1 MRKCHPA
8 LGKNLPVRTAGR
20 AEPLSGAGGV
30 DCTTAAVRW
39 GACRRGRARVHVRP
53 EGQSKCAGA
62 AGGGGSRGV
71 PRVVGDSGAARF
83 APCLRSPPGRASRPR
98 ALRPPYQCPT
108 GGKRAV
114 PMPPPSLGREEGFFQ
129 QQRDGGSRSPRQVTR
144 RGGRG
149 KIPAPLVPRRRAL
162 STPAAAAGGRA
173 RRAEPG
179 REGRGSRTVPM
190 RAGGVRRAVPIS
202 GGRAVPRGAG
212 GEGAACARGA
222 VWGRAGSRVSP
233 RRRAG
238 PGRAAASAPSRA
250 PPPPGWARRA
260 PSRPLPLLPVP
271 RPGVWKAPGPFGRTP
286 TRSMPRVRGRGG
298 GQFWG
303 FG

>member
-1 MRKCHPA
+1 MR
-8 LGKNLPVRTAGR
+8 R
-20 AEPLSGAGGV
+20 S
-30 DCTTAAVRW
+30 
-39 GACRRGRARVHVRP
+39 
-53 EGQSKCAGA
+53 
-62 AGGGGSRGV
+62 GGGGREPGRTKGGWGQRGGAFRSV
-71 PRVVGDSGAARF
+71 PALTAGQGE
-83 APCLRSPPGRASRPR
+83 PPPGSPA
-98 ALRPPYQCPT
+98 AI
-108 GGKRAV
+108 
-114 PMPPPSLGREEGFFQ
+114 PMPNGGEAGCTNAASLVGK
-129 QQRDGGSRSPRQVTR
+129 
-144 RGGRG
+144 GGRLLPTAAG
-149 KIPAPLVPRRRAL
+149 WREPFPAAGDTARGARLSPAPLVPRRRAL

-298 GQFWG
+298 GQLGG